1 METRS
6 EGGAPAASAP
16 SRAEIIARRLEAT
29 RLRLEQTK
37 KQQAKVETLRRKQA
51 DAVRQ
56 LERQLLALVP
66 SAKPKRKTAWG
77 DVEGAILAFLYEHPE
92 GARSKQIADALEDRI
107 PRSTVR
113 DRLARMKAKGG
124 PLRVKAHHGGSLYIP
139 RKPQEDAPA
148 PAA

>member
-6 EGGAPAASAP
+6 EGGAPAAL
-16 SRAEIIARRLEAT
+16 SRAEALARRLEDTKRRLEAT
-29 RLRLEQTK
+29 EK
-37 KQQAKVETLRRKQA
+37 KQATVEAQRRKQA
-51 DAVRQ
+51 EAVRRLQ
-56 LERQLLALVP
+56 RPLTALVP
-66 SAKPKRKTAWG
+66 SAKPKRRTAWG
-77 DVEGAILAFLYEHPE
+77 DVEGAILAFFCEHPE